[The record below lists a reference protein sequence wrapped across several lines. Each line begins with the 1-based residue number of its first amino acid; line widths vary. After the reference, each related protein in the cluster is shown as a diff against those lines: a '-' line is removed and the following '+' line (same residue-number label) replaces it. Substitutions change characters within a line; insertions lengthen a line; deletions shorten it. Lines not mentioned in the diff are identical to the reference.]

1 MSYEVIEAFNLFIYN
16 DKKRSFKLKHYDVGD
31 TIEESIKR
39 RLRNPQRY
47 LK

>member
-1 MSYEVIEAFNLFIYN
+1 MNYEVIEAFNMFIYN
-16 DKKRSFKLKHYDVGD
+16 AKRRNHKLIHFDKGD